1 MQRKLDH
8 ITIKGF
14 RSLARIEKLRL
25 NDVNVL
31 IGANGSG
38 KSNFVEA
45 FSFLRALREANLQRY
60 VAEAGGASQLLH
72 FGAARTTEVSFRV
85 SLNDEVDQYEITLV
99 ATDSDGLRPVSEAA
113 YYWSDKQEYATPY
126 KEDLTG
132 GGVEAQI
139 GSEYL
144 PEQVAQ
150 VLQQCL
156 GTWSKYQ
163 FDDTSRR
170 SAIRLT
176 ADVNDNRR
184 LRTDGSN
191 LAAFLYLLKEK
202 HQDSLDVIQRTVR
215 LVAPFFDSFIL
226 EPDALNENK
235 IRLQWRHRGS
245 DAFFDAAALSD
256 GTLRFIA
263 LSTLFLQPGDLRP
276 SIVLLDEPELGL
288 HPYAIAVLSS
298 VIKSV
303 SMETQVLLAT
313 QSSTLLDH
321 FEPSD
326 VLVAERVD
334 GSTRLN
340 RLDVDR
346 LESWLRR
353 YSLGQLWEKNE
364 IGGRPASEC
373 RHFDDWL
380 TCLER
385 TAKDAKEQVT

>member
-1 MQRKLDH
+1 MPTDNKLDH

-14 RSLARIEKLRL
+14 RSLADVDELAL

-45 FSFLRALREANLQRY
+45 FSFLGALRQANLKRY
-60 VAEAGGASQLLH
+60 VAEAGGANQLLH
-72 FGAARTTEVSFRV
+72 FGAQRTTEMSFRV
-85 SLNDEVDQYEITLV
+85 SMNDEVDQYEITLV
-99 ATDSDGLRPVSEAA
+99 PTDSDGLRPLAEAA
-113 YYWSDKQEYATPY
+113 YYWSDKLRYSTPD

-132 GGVEAQI
+132 GGVEAEI

-144 PEQVAQ
+144 PERVAQ
-150 VLQQCL
+150 ILKRCL
-156 GTWSKYQ
+156 ATWSKYQ

-170 SAIRLT
+170 SPIRLT

-202 HQDSLDVIQRTVR
+202 HRDSLDVIQRTVR
-215 LVAPFFDSFIL
+215 LVAPFFASFIL

-245 DAFFDAAALSD
+245 DAYFDAAALSD

-263 LSTLFLQPGDLRP
+263 LTTLFLQPGDLRP

-288 HPYAIAVLSS
+288 HPYSIAVLSS
-298 VIKSV
+298 IIKSV
-303 SMETQVLLAT
+303 STETQVLLAT

-326 VLVAERVD
+326 VLVAERID
-334 GSTRLN
+334 GGTRLN
-340 RLDVDR
+340 RLDADR

-364 IGGRPASEC
+364 LGGRPASES
-373 RHFDDWL
+373 RDV
-380 TCLER
+380 
-385 TAKDAKEQVT
+385 K

>member
-1 MQRKLDH
+1 MPTDVKLDH

-14 RSLARIEKLRL
+14 RSLADVDKLPL

-45 FSFLRALREANLQRY
+45 FSFLGALRQGNLRRY
-60 VAEAGGASQLLH
+60 VAEAGGANQLLH
-72 FGAARTTEVSFRV
+72 FGAQRTAEMSFRV
-85 SLNDEVDQYEITLV
+85 SMNDEVDQYEITLV
-99 ATDSDGLRPVSEAA
+99 ATDSDGLRPLSEAA
-113 YYWSDKQEYATPY
+113 YYWSDKLEYSTPY
-126 KEDLTG
+126 KEDLTSS
-132 GGVEAQI
+132 GVEAEI
-139 GSEYL
+139 GSDYL

-150 VLQQCL
+150 ILKRCL
-156 GTWSKYQ
+156 ATWSKYQ

-170 SAIRLT
+170 SPIRLT

-184 LRTDGSN
+184 LRIDGSN

-202 HQDSLDVIQRTVR
+202 HGDSLDVIQRTVR

-245 DAFFDAAALSD
+245 DAYFDAAALSD

-263 LSTLFLQPGDLRP
+263 LTTLFLQPGDLRP

-288 HPYAIAVLSS
+288 HPYAIAILSS
-298 VIKSV
+298 IIKSV
-303 SMETQVLLAT
+303 STETQVLLAT

-321 FEPSD
+321 FEPRD
-326 VLVAERVD
+326 VLVAERID

-340 RLDVDR
+340 RLDADR

-364 IGGRPASEC
+364 LGGRPASES
-373 RHFDDWL
+373 R
-380 TCLER
+380 
-385 TAKDAKEQVT
+385 DAK

>member
-14 RSLARIEKLRL
+14 RSLAHIVKLRL

-45 FSFLRALREANLQRY
+45 FSF
-60 VAEAGGASQLLH
+60 
-72 FGAARTTEVSFRV
+72 F
-85 SLNDEVDQYEITLV
+85 
-99 ATDSDGLRPVSEAA
+99 
-113 YYWSDKQEYATPY
+113 
-126 KEDLTG
+126 
-132 GGVEAQI
+132 
-139 GSEYL
+139 
-144 PEQVAQ
+144 
-150 VLQQCL
+150 
-156 GTWSKYQ
+156 
-163 FDDTSRR
+163 
-170 SAIRLT
+170 
-176 ADVNDNRR
+176 
-184 LRTDGSN
+184 
-191 LAAFLYLLKEK
+191 
-202 HQDSLDVIQRTVR
+202 
-215 LVAPFFDSFIL
+215 
-226 EPDALNENK
+226 
-235 IRLQWRHRGS
+235 RLQWRHRGS

-303 SMETQVLLAT
+303 STETQVLLAT

-340 RLDVDR
+340 RLDGDR
-346 LESWLRR
+346 LESWLGR

-364 IGGRPASEC
+364 LGGRPASEC
-373 RHFDDWL
+373 RHFDSWL

-385 TAKDAKEQVT
+385 TVEDAKEQVT